1 MPTRTDQRDR
11 EEHGSQHVTCGTY
24 TCVALIVHFGRE
36 TAFSGRW
43 TAHPILIPGSVL
55 MAESEKPEINRNITI
70 SGPGITVEVLAEK
83 LGVRPNLVLKKL
95 LDGGIFAMP
104 SQVLDAELASEMANA
119 FGASVRIQSD

>member
-1 MPTRTDQRDR
+1 
-11 EEHGSQHVTCGTY
+11 
-24 TCVALIVHFGRE
+24 
-36 TAFSGRW
+36 
-43 TAHPILIPGSVL
+43 
-55 MAESEKPEINRNITI
+55 MAESQKPEINRDITI
-70 SGPGITVEVLAEK
+70 SGAGITVEVLAEK